1 MRKIGIL
8 LIIVMALTMV
18 VGCDTKEQEV
28 TIYYTFNQTVNGES
42 FDTEPM
48 STIAEPLPNDL
59 KVGIYPLADSVF
71 TANSDEV
78 TTVREFYGEK
88 LTYKQSRFTDSKTQS
103 TDFNQIFDEY
113 VSENRE
119 TRVEIIRH
127 NGCVR
132 RYSKKASVTTE
143 QTRYDQNQLQKIA
156 EQFILSIISPEEFS
170 EYRLSTVQA
179 PGESI
184 FDEYVFGYYR
194 EVCGIG
200 TDETIGIL
208 VNTEGIVVEYTA
220 NNLKKYSSLSKK
232 ITKEKLD
239 TVADIMKNQVN
250 KAYPNARVYDKYHL
264 TTDTSGNVYVQLDVS
279 LPGDRG
285 DCFIYMYAKA

>member
-8 LIIVMALTMV
+8 LVIVMALTMV
-18 VGCDTKEQEV
+18 IGCDTKEQEV
-28 TIYYTFNQTVNGES
+28 TIYYTFNQTANGES
-42 FDTEPM
+42 FDTELM
-48 STIAEPLPNDL
+48 STIAEPLTNDL

-71 TANSDEV
+71 TANSDEII
-78 TTVREFYGEK
+78 TEREFYGEK
-88 LTYKQSRFTDSKTQS
+88 LTYKQSRFTDSKNQS

-119 TRVEIIRH
+119 TRVEVIRH

-156 EQFILSIISPEEFS
+156 EEFILGIISSEEFS
-170 EYRLSTVQA
+170 EYRLSTVTA

-184 FDEYVFGYYR
+184 FDEYVFGYCR
-194 EVCGIG
+194 EVCGIS
-200 TDETIGIL
+200 TDETIGVW
-208 VNTEGIVVEYTA
+208 VNTEGIVVDYTA
-220 NNLKKYSSLSKK
+220 NNLKKFSSLSKK

-250 KAYPNARVYDKYHL
+250 KAYPNARVYDRYLL
-264 TTDTSGNVYVQLDVS
+264 TTDTSGNLYVQLSVS
-279 LPGDRG
+279 LPGNKG